1 MSLLR
6 NLLRRRRF
14 ERDLDDEMRATLDLL
29 VHEKTGAGMTHD
41 EARRAAALEM
51 GGVEVVKDR
60 VRDARAGAQFD
71 VLRQDLRY
79 AVRLLARNPV
89 FALTAT
95 LSLAFGIGAA
105 TTIFTIAN
113 GLLLRAPAGVSEP
126 DRLVEIFHVE
136 IGNRLTQPVVPYA
149 DYLEL
154 RRRSTMFEG
163 VYAYQIDLTPV
174 SLRADSD
181 GAERIFSNVVT
192 TNYFSVLGVTAG
204 AGRVFGDADSD
215 GSGAGPVV
223 VLSHRFWSRRFNA
236 DPTIVGR
243 TVRLNGQPFTVIGI
257 AREGFLG
264 TGVVAPDVWAP
275 VGMAATLKAGSSPDF
290 LLVMMG
296 ARLKPGVTASQAAAE
311 TDAIGLALGRER
323 PRAMD
328 FGGVPV
334 EGAASTFGVTGASP
348 IPGNIRPLIGA
359 FLALL
364 MGLVGMVLVIACANV
379 AGVLLARA
387 AARRREIAV
396 RLAIGAGRAR
406 LIRQLITES
415 MVLFALGA
423 AAGLLLARGMT
434 SLVLKLLP
442 AFPLPLA
449 VSLPLDGRVA
459 AFATGLSLVAAV
471 LSGLAPAL
479 HASKADVTSALKADQ
494 GPADRL
500 RLRSVFVV
508 AQIALSI
515 LLVVAAGLLSR
526 AQGRVTSTSHG
537 FDSRGVEV
545 ASLDLS
551 MAGYTSATGPDFARE
566 LVRRVRQIPGVQAA
580 SLADRLLDDRIV
592 FNGGLIVPGVQ
603 PPRGRSFFA
612 ATWNVVEP
620 GYFATLRIP
629 FVMGRDFSA
638 DDRAGS
644 QGVVILAESTARR
657 FWPGQ
662 NPLGK
667 HVAWQTALIATDKS
681 KAQPAPP
688 LLVVGV
694 VRDVLVNGGSRVEA
708 PAVAYV
714 PLPQRYTP
722 EVTIF
727 ARTAGGQRIARE
739 LRAVVAAMNS
749 NLPIVTS
756 QTLENAQAGPVQ
768 IQLRVAASVS
778 GAVGTFGLFLAA
790 IGVYGVTAYAV
801 ARRTREIGV
810 RIALGASR
818 GDIVVMVLQHG
829 MALVAVGSITG
840 LLLAAVAS
848 RLLGSLLFGVPR
860 LDPLTFGTSA
870 ALFAVV
876 GLIACYV
883 PTRRAARIN
892 PVEALRY
899 E

>member
-1 MSLLR
+1 
-6 NLLRRRRF
+6 
-14 ERDLDDEMRATLDLL
+14 
-29 VHEKTGAGMTHD
+29 
-41 EARRAAALEM
+41 
-51 GGVEVVKDR
+51 
-60 VRDARAGAQFD
+60 
-71 VLRQDLRY
+71 
-79 AVRLLARNPV
+79 
-89 FALTAT
+89 
-95 LSLAFGIGAA
+95 
-105 TTIFTIAN
+105 
-113 GLLLRAPAGVSEP
+113 
-126 DRLVEIFHVE
+126 
-136 IGNRLTQPVVPYA
+136 
-149 DYLEL
+149 
-154 RRRSTMFEG
+154 
-163 VYAYQIDLTPV
+163 
-174 SLRADSD
+174 
-181 GAERIFSNVVT
+181 
-192 TNYFSVLGVTAG
+192 
-204 AGRVFGDADSD
+204 
-215 GSGAGPVV
+215 
-223 VLSHRFWSRRFNA
+223 
-236 DPTIVGR
+236 
-243 TVRLNGQPFTVIGI
+243 
-257 AREGFLG
+257 
-264 TGVVAPDVWAP
+264 
-275 VGMAATLKAGSSPDF
+275 
-290 LLVMMG
+290 
-296 ARLKPGVTASQAAAE
+296 
-311 TDAIGLALGRER
+311 
-323 PRAMD
+323 
-328 FGGVPV
+328 
-334 EGAASTFGVTGASP
+334 
-348 IPGNIRPLIGA
+348 
-359 FLALL
+359 
-364 MGLVGMVLVIACANV
+364 
-379 AGVLLARA
+379 
-387 AARRREIAV
+387 
-396 RLAIGAGRAR
+396 
-406 LIRQLITES
+406 
-415 MVLFALGA
+415 
-423 AAGLLLARGMT
+423 
-434 SLVLKLLP
+434 
-442 AFPLPLA
+442 
-449 VSLPLDGRVA
+449 
-459 AFATGLSLVAAV
+459 
-471 LSGLAPAL
+471 
-479 HASKADVTSALKADQ
+479 
-494 GPADRL
+494 
-500 RLRSVFVV
+500 
-508 AQIALSI
+508 
-515 LLVVAAGLLSR
+515 
-526 AQGRVTSTSHG
+526 
-537 FDSRGVEV
+537 
-545 ASLDLS
+545 
-551 MAGYTSATGPDFARE
+551 MAGYSSVTGPDFARE

-580 SLADRLLDDRIV
+580 SLADRLLDDRMI

-657 FWPGQ
+657 FWPEQ

-681 KAQPAPP
+681 KAPAAPP

-818 GDIVVMVLQHG
+818 GDIVAMVLQHG
-829 MALVAVGSITG
+829 MALVAVGSISG

-883 PTRRAARIN
+883 PTRRAARISA
-892 PVEALRY
+892 VEALRY